1 MRILKLVYF
10 GLLCFILSASVVA
23 CSDDNPVSGGT
34 SVPPETDNNGDG
46 DNNPDTDN
54 ILEEYPAP
62 DRSSIAAFP
71 GAYGAGRFTTGGA
84 GGKVYVVTSLAD
96 TNEKG
101 TLRYGISQSGARTI
115 VFAVSGLIDLN
126 SPLKIV
132 NGDLTIA
139 GQTAPGD
146 GICLKGYPVS
156 VQADNVIIRFMR
168 FRMGSDNFTTE
179 GEADSGDA
187 LWGKQHKNIIID
199 HCSMSWCTD
208 ECASFYDNSNFTMQ
222 WCIISESLNRSVHTK
237 GNHGYGGIWGGSPAT
252 FHHNLLAHH
261 SSRTPRLCGSRY
273 TGKPGNE
280 KVDLRNNVFY
290 NWGPTNGGYAGEG
303 GSYNFVNNYY
313 KPGPSTNKKSDIV
326 NRIFQPNGDDG
337 KNKNAKGTWGM
348 FYLNGNYFDGTCP
361 QLNPAYQSLLEEVN
375 NDNWVGLQPNET
387 SGVLLPSGGKSAI
400 QANSEF
406 TITDDAALFTQ
417 SASEAYKAVLLYAGA
432 SLKSDAVDRRI
443 VDNVRNGDY
452 TASGSNGSVLGL
464 IDKATDVGGWPVYVK
479 ENGIRMAMKACSD
492 NGYEVDPEVV
502 DFYTNY
508 RKTHNA
514 GVFDAYTPEIRTC
527 RTNHIVTGLPDA
539 YGRGRII
546 GDYRRVALYGV
557 DTLIVDKEA
566 QKASTPTEMRPD
578 VTFVESQGHRL
589 IYHTAEDE
597 YVSAGTIKD
606 AEEKLEGYHFFRSNK
621 GYLLNLAHVDGIQ
634 DNCALVGEHKL
645 LISRSRKAPFLEALT
660 AYMGGGAR

>member
-34 SVPPETDNNGDG
+34 EVPPETDNNGDG

-54 ILEEYPAP
+54 TLEEYPAP

-261 SSRTPRLCGSRY
+261 SSRTLGSLY
-273 TGKPGNE
+273 DLKKSENIHFNGVGEWNTAVV
-280 KVDLRNNVFY
+280 KVFPNNHVEHWLNGVKVLEYERGSKEFRDLVK
-290 NWGPTNGGYAGEG
+290 GSKYADP
-303 GSYNFVNNYY
+303 SYNAGGAFGEAP
-313 KPGPSTNKKSDIV
+313 KGHILLQDH
-326 NRIFQPNGDDG
+326 GD
-337 KNKNAKGTWGM
+337 
-348 FYLNGNYFDGTCP
+348 
-361 QLNPAYQSLLEEVN
+361 EV
-375 NDNWVGLQPNET
+375 
-387 SGVLLPSGGKSAI
+387 A
-400 QANSEF
+400 F
-406 TITDDAALFTQ
+406 
-417 SASEAYKAVLLYAGA
+417 
-432 SLKSDAVDRRI
+432 
-443 VDNVRNGDY
+443 RN
-452 TASGSNGSVLGL
+452 
-464 IDKATDVGGWPVYVK
+464 IKVK
-479 ENGIRMAMKACSD
+479 ELK
-492 NGYEVDPEVV
+492 
-502 DFYTNY
+502 
-508 RKTHNA
+508 
-514 GVFDAYTPEIRTC
+514 
-527 RTNHIVTGLPDA
+527 
-539 YGRGRII
+539 
-546 GDYRRVALYGV
+546 
-557 DTLIVDKEA
+557 
-566 QKASTPTEMRPD
+566 
-578 VTFVESQGHRL
+578 
-589 IYHTAEDE
+589 
-597 YVSAGTIKD
+597 
-606 AEEKLEGYHFFRSNK
+606 
-621 GYLLNLAHVDGIQ
+621 
-634 DNCALVGEHKL
+634 
-645 LISRSRKAPFLEALT
+645 
-660 AYMGGGAR
+660 